1 MLKCFGK
8 ITLRLI
14 VLQFLFCVVFLVIV
28 EELVVLY
35 LSGESAVKTENSAQP
50 G

>member
-8 ITLRLI
+8 TTLRLTP
-14 VLQFLFCVVFLVIV
+14 LQFFCVVFLIIG

-35 LSGESAVKTENSAQP
+35 LSGE
-50 G
+50 